1 MGITNNTGHI
11 CDYSEAAAATVTHR
25 AFVSILYHVHVLVG
39 ALSPQAAKRN

>member
-1 MGITNNTGHI
+1 MGITNNAGRI

-25 AFVSILYHVHVLVG
+25 AFVSILCHVPVLVV